1 MQENNRFQDFFED
14 PRYVALK
21 NYLYNYL
28 LRKRS
33 INKVLTGE
41 SAGWTL
47 EAGSGLTP
55 IITTTDRI
63 VYSELSFLALKTLR
77 QIHPRGRHVVADATC
92 LPFKTESFS
101 RIVCSEVLE
110 HIPEDQ
116 RAIEELARMV
126 APDGDVVITFPHRKC
141 YFTFDDYFV
150 KHFRRYEL
158 EEMIG
163 LLQDAGLHPVKIRK
177 VLGPLEKIISLIL
190 THCFAVLERRKRLKP
205 PQKKPIA
212 GRGLVWMFKWAN
224 WLLAWV
230 VRLDALLVPRQWSTV
245 VLICAQKKPSRKYS

>member
-21 NYLYNYL
+21 NYLYNYR

-33 INKVLTGE
+33 INKVLKGE
-41 SAGWTL
+41 SEGWTL

-55 IITTTDRI
+55 IITNIDRI

-77 QIHPRGRHVVADATC
+77 QIHPRGLHVVADATC

-101 RIVCSEVLE
+101 RVVCSEVLE
-110 HIPEDQ
+110 HIPEDR

-126 APDGDVVITFPHRKC
+126 SPDGDVVITFPHRKC

-150 KHFRRYEL
+150 KHLRRYEL
-158 EEMIG
+158 EEMAE
-163 LLQDAGLHPVKIRK
+163 LLQEAGLHPKEIKK

-190 THCFAVLERRKRLKP
+190 THCFAALERQKRVKPLK
-205 PQKKPIA
+205 KKSTA
-212 GRGLVWMFKWAN
+212 GRSMVWTFKWIN

-230 VRLDALLVPRQWSTV
+230 VRLDAFLVPRQWSTV
-245 VLICAQKKPSRKYS
+245 LLIRTRKK